1 MTHYK
6 LTEKT
11 KDIGYA
17 VLHRIELIEDCKW
30 GKKGD
35 KGGWIEKQSNLTGDA
50 WVYGDAWVSGNAE
63 VFGDARVYGDA
74 LVYGDARVYG
84 DAWEQSPLQIKGSKH
99 YLNECKEGY
108 LKIGCIEKSFTDWQE
123 HFEEIGKN
131 NGYTESK

>member
-50 WVYGDAWVSGNAE
+50 WVS
-63 VFGDARVYGDA
+63 
-74 LVYGDARVYG
+74 G
-84 DAWEQSPLQIKGSKH
+84 DAWEQSPLQIQGSKH
-99 YLNECKEGY
+99 YLNECKKGY

-131 NGYTESK
+131 NGYTEKQVKEYGLYINLAIQLSKLKNK